1 MPYDD
6 DSASALV
13 AAPRHLRRRRFH
25 SEIPDPLLV
34 PDVEPYIEY
43 SLPTASAQMAKRAA
57 KSASPEETSYRR
69 KRLVA
74 LMLVTAVLISFPA
87 LIAAL
92 VFAG

>member
-1 MPYDD
+1 LPHDD
-6 DSASALV
+6 TLTSPLV

-25 SEIPDPLLV
+25 SEIPDTLIV
-34 PDVEPYIEY
+34 PDVEPYIEH
-43 SLPTASAQMAKRAA
+43 SQPTSSTQMAKRAA
-57 KSASPEETSYRR
+57 KSAPPEETRYRR